1 VGLVYFAAGRSDEAI
16 RHERVLF
23 GDLGRA
29 EIRRRS
35 VERALALL
43 LSLL

>member
-1 VGLVYFAAGRSDEAI
+1 MRSEG
-16 RHERVLF
+16 VLL

-35 VERALALL
+35 VERALVLL

>member
-1 VGLVYFAAGRSDEAI
+1 MRSEC
-16 RHERVLF
+16 VLF
-23 GDLGRA
+23 GDLGRT

-35 VERALALL
+35 VERALDLV